1 MRRATID
8 LKKEI
13 AFLMPFQSTLSVR
26 RATLHLLASICIARK
41 FQSTLSVRR
50 ATVLATAFNMGKAI
64 SIHALREESDDYQ
77 NHIFLIRFLISIHAL
92 REESDNA
99 IIQMFQYP
107 TNFNPRS
114 P

>member
-1 MRRATID
+1 MHKQSLLLIFQSTLSVRRATYLTAYLGDMSLISIHALREESD
-8 LKKEI
+8 LFVVGDISI
-13 AFLMPFQSTLSVR
+13 ARRFQSTLSVR
-26 RATLHLLASICIARK
+26 RATL
-41 FQSTLSVRR
+41 
-50 ATVLATAFNMGKAI
+50 TVLKFI
-64 SIHALREESDDYQ
+64 SHR
-77 NHIFLIRFLISIHAL
+77 HISIHAL